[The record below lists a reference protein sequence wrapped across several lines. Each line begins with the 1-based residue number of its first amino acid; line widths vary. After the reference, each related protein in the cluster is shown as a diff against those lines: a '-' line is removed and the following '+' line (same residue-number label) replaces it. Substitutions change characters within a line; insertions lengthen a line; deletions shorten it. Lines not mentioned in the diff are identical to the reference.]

1 MYTIIFAG
9 GHGTRLYEETR
20 KIPKP
25 MVRIG
30 NTPILEHII
39 NIYASQKYKKF
50 IILTGYKHEEI
61 KKYFKKKKYFIN
73 NLNSNS
79 RLREDKNR
87 ISLNLLYTGLKSNKL
102 QRLNQAKKYL
112 SNEKLFFLT
121 YGDGLSNVSLSKLL
135 REHIRGKN
143 IITLT
148 AINPSPRFGLLEI
161 KKKKIVKFEEKK
173 IIKDQFVNG
182 GFFVC
187 DTELFKLYESKNK
200 NLDFEE
206 NILNKLAI
214 DKKLGFYKH
223 NSFWY
228 SMDTLRDKIYLNN
241 LLKNDRA
248 PWI

>member
-1 MYTIIFAG
+1 MYTVIFAG
-9 GHGTRLYEETR
+9 GYGTRLYEETR

-30 NTPILEHII
+30 NKPILEHII
-39 NIYASQKYKKF
+39 NIYAAQKFKKF
-50 IILTGYKHEEI
+50 IILTGYKHNEI
-61 KKYFKKKKYFIN
+61 KKYFKRKKYFVN

-79 RLREDKNR
+79 RLREDKNK

-102 QRLNQAKKYL
+102 ERLKQAKKYL
-112 SNEKLFFLT
+112 LNEKSFFLT

-135 REHIRGKN
+135 KEHEREKN

-148 AINPSPRFGLLEI
+148 AINPVPRFGLLKIE
-161 KKKKIVKFEEKK
+161 KKKIVKFEEKK

-187 DTELFKLYESKNK
+187 DKDLFKLFESENK
-200 NLDFEE
+200 NIDFEE
-206 NILNKLAI
+206 NILNMLAR
-214 DKKLGFYKH
+214 DNKLGFYKH
-223 NSFWY
+223 NYFWY
-228 SMDTLRDKIYLNN
+228 SMDTLRDKIYLND